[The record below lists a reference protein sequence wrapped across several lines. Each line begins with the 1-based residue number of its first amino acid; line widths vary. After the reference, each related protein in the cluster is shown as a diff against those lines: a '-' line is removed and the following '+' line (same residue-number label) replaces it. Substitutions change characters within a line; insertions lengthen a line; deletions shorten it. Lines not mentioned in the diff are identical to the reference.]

1 MYSYI
6 LGRDLPRTFTTENIL
21 EKEGL
26 EQLKNN
32 LEALAFWIPEVGYW
46 QGMNFISATLLSI
59 LKDEELCKNKIV
71 YRSLRL

>member
-1 MYSYI
+1 MFV
-6 LGRDLPRTFTTENIL
+6 GRDLPRTFTTDQIL

-32 LEALAFWIPEVGYW
+32 LEAIAFTIPEVGYC

-59 LKDEELCKNKIV
+59 L
-71 YRSLRL
+71 

>member
-1 MYSYI
+1 MMF
-6 LGRDLPRTFTTENIL
+6 LGRDLPRTFTTDQIL

-32 LEALAFWIPEVGYW
+32 LEAIAFTIPEVGYC

-59 LKDEELCKNKIV
+59 L
-71 YRSLRL
+71 